1 MNSLNSFPLALSE
14 PLTESEM
21 LDMLGGVYD
30 SVVKTTDLE
39 DINNPEKSNKCS
51 KCDKCE
57 KCDKCTWF
65 C

>member
-1 MNSLNSFPLALSE
+1 MNSLKSFPLALSE

-21 LDMLGGVYD
+21 LDILGGGYD
-30 SVVKTTDLE
+30 SVVKTDLE
-39 DINNPEKSNKCS
+39 DITNPEKSNKCD

>member
-1 MNSLNSFPLALSE
+1 MNSLKSCPLALSE

-21 LDMLGGVYD
+21 LDNLGGFYD
-30 SVVKTTDLE
+30 YVVKTDLE
-39 DINNPEKSNKCS
+39 DITNPEKSNKCD